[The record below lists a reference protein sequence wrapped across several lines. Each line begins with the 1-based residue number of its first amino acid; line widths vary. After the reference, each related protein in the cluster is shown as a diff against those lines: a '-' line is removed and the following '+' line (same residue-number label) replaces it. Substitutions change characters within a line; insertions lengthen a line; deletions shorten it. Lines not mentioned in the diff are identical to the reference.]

1 MSITQKEL
9 ADKLNISTATVSRAL
24 AGSEKISVETRRR
37 VLQAARQSGYN
48 SRSSTVAVLIPELHL
63 TGYFGEAATALF
75 RELEQ
80 SGFRP
85 LLLSARHLDLLEELD
100 ICGAISVLALN
111 GLERSWGKN
120 HILPLV
126 CINTA
131 PNHLEGIYTVSSNDE
146 QAMRIAIRHL
156 YSLGHRKIGRLAFYG
171 SLMREDNWNSVAR
184 GRCFKEELE
193 NLGLCPDFSSY
204 ISDTNSCIEAM
215 QELSEQGVSAVILQ
229 DEELELTVLQALRI
243 MKYKIPDDISLVAWS
258 FAGVGERVHPMLTT
272 LVQDLPQLAR
282 KSCEILRA
290 LLNGENVIGDVFVDY
305 QFYPRSS
312 TGACRR

>member
-1 MSITQKEL
+1 
-9 ADKLNISTATVSRAL
+9 
-24 AGSEKISVETRRR
+24 
-37 VLQAARQSGYN
+37 
-48 SRSSTVAVLIPELHL
+48 
-63 TGYFGEAATALF
+63 
-75 RELEQ
+75 
-80 SGFRP
+80 
-85 LLLSARHLDLLEELD
+85 
-100 ICGAISVLALN
+100 
-111 GLERSWGKN
+111 
-120 HILPLV
+120 
-126 CINTA
+126 
-131 PNHLEGIYTVSSNDE
+131 
-146 QAMRIAIRHL
+146 
-156 YSLGHRKIGRLAFYG
+156 
-171 SLMREDNWNSVAR
+171 
-184 GRCFKEELE
+184 
-193 NLGLCPDFSSY
+193 
-204 ISDTNSCIEAM
+204 M